1 MSDKILSIISG
12 GLCGSLIGMWSI
24 MVVSKIFRLHLYFEI
39 TTASG
44 IHRYTCPISGLLP
57 YAGISGGCVG
67 IVFCLAKEYGHLIFR
82 KQ

>member
-12 GLCGSLIGMWSI
+12 GICGSLIGMWSI

-44 IHRYTCPISGLLP
+44 IHRYTCPISG
-57 YAGISGGCVG
+57 GCVG